1 MLAHMCPSAR
11 TRSHPVHTPSCA
23 RTGPHTHAHTG
34 RARSHPEHTPSC
46 ARTHRSAHTL
56 TPLSERRG
64 GAGAAAGAP
73 PAPPGEGAAQGTA
86 AGASVF
92 APAGTGRRLQGARP
106 SGCSELGCSEGARP
120 GHPRVRERSAAGG
133 APWTPR
139 REAARRRT
147 AWTPARK
154 LEGEPRQAGPW
165 AGSLSESRGSPDPA
179 RDLLGPRRGAGAAAA
194 EWGGGDCS
202 SRRLPQ
208 RKPEG
213 LRWARFLQAGP
224 EGRVARSMAAR
235 GR

>member
-46 ARTHRSAHTL
+46 ARTHPSAHTL
-56 TPLSERRG
+56 TPMSERRG

-120 GHPRVRERSAAGG
+120 GHPRVREQSAAGG

-213 LRWARFLQAGP
+213 LRWARFLPG
-224 EGRVARSMAAR
+224 GS
-235 GR
+235 